1 MKIAFKIIKCI
12 VASVIG
18 VFLVFNLWTLFAEN
32 VLGQD
37 MPKIFGYTNAVVAS
51 GSMEPEFAKGDLV
64 IIKDKDTYGVGDVVC
79 FKDGSSYT
87 THRIVAIEDG
97 KFITKGDANNANDK
111 NPVLETNVVGEI
123 VSVWTG
129 VGDVLLFFHSFWGLI
144 ILFVLGLAL
153 ILVEPLIE
161 YVSNKKKGVTNE
173 SKV

>member
-64 IIKDKDTYGVGDVVC
+64 IIKDKDTY
-79 FKDGSSYT
+79 
-87 THRIVAIEDG
+87 
-97 KFITKGDANNANDK
+97 
-111 NPVLETNVVGEI
+111 
-123 VSVWTG
+123 
-129 VGDVLLFFHSFWGLI
+129 VLLENDLPDIF
-144 ILFVLGLAL
+144 
-153 ILVEPLIE
+153 
-161 YVSNKKKGVTNE
+161 NE
-173 SKV
+173 K